1 LLSNYELMNKQ
12 KTWKIVFLSILAVVT
27 LFIISINLQLDFIQI
42 ENLSY
47 DGIPKAVIIDQLHN
61 DKPNINYQQNVTEY
75 LETAGYKVDL
85 YTTDDIT
92 VDFYKKLPSM
102 NYKYIV
108 FRTHAL
114 GNGTIE
120 ESASLFTGEIHS
132 DYEYIQDQYT
142 GHVGKAVPYL
152 VSEVEE
158 LGGLEAL
165 LNETYFVVGSKFV
178 DDIMVGTFP
187 NSVIILGGCETSKE
201 TFLVESLLFSGA
213 SDVVGWNGLVNS
225 KQNDEV
231 IMEVLKETLVNSVDI
246 KDAVHSVMKEYDQKL
261 ITSAILTHYS
271 TRASESND

>member
-1 LLSNYELMNKQ
+1 MNKQ
-12 KTWKIVFLSILAVVT
+12 KIWKIFFLSIIVVVT
-27 LFIISINLQLDFIQI
+27 LVIISINLEIDFIQI

-47 DGIPKAVIIDQLHN
+47 GGAPKAVIIDQLHN
-61 DKPNINYQQNVTEY
+61 DKPNKNYQQNVTEY
-75 LETAGYKVDL
+75 LETAGYQVDL
-85 YTTDDIT
+85 YTTEDIT

-102 NYKYIV
+102 NYKFIV
-108 FRTHAL
+108 LRTHAL
-114 GNGTIE
+114 GSGTIE

-152 VSEVEE
+152 PTEVED

-187 NSVIILGGCETSKE
+187 QSVIVLGGCETSRD
-201 TFLVESLLFSGA
+201 TFLVESLLLRGA
-213 SDVVGWNGLVNS
+213 SEVVGWDDLVNA

-231 IMEVLKETLVNSVDI
+231 IMKVLKETLVNDVEV
-246 KDAVHSVMKEYDQKL
+246 KDAVQSVMQEYDQKL
-261 ITSAILTHYS
+261 ITSATLTHYS
-271 TRASESND
+271 TRAIESNG